1 MRELRVLG
9 LLRVLRPL
17 GVVGVLGLAA
27 ACSDDS
33 GGSVVP
39 EAAPTEAIV
48 FAGGL
53 ASVED
58 VTRAAGLEDYSTTFR
73 VWAYKNMSYDNTSG
87 YGDLQT
93 VMPGYTVSWAANT
106 AHTTTTNTNE
116 WEYVGVAPDQDIKYW
131 DWSAHAYR
139 FFGVTNWGGTT
150 TGTTGTA
157 GTTGTTGT
165 AGTAGATGTAG
176 ASGATGTAGASGTA
190 GTAGANG
197 SYEIMATVDASSAES
212 ISSAPFFSE
221 LWFSTGNLADYP
233 TRQFGRTVQL
243 RFVKPFSRVRY
254 IFRYIGDV
262 KPELTNSRFG
272 PTSPT
277 EKIQRKG
284 TVTFSYPL
292 TGTAI
297 RETVTAVGGTDAT
310 AIAAALGAFTEDYD
324 PDATT
329 KIYSESDNGW
339 YTVLPATSQSDYTV
353 SVAVNGE
360 PKTSVVPAQY
370 MSWLPG
376 YQYTYIFKIT
386 EAGGIEIEQVMT
398 AFTPWNVLEREHSVY
413 NW

>member
-157 GTTGTTGT
+157 G
-165 AGTAGATGTAG
+165 
-176 ASGATGTAGASGTA
+176 
-190 GTAGANG
+190 ANG

-221 LWFSTGNLADYP
+221 LWFSTGNLVDYP

-310 AIAAALGAFTEDYD
+310 AIAAALGAFAEDYD